1 MDKKKSYGMTTGKR
15 IGNGVTSVILN
26 AIMLLFSLS
35 CIFPLVWM
43 LYSSLMPPA
52 SAVMAS
58 LVTVIVALKLF
69 FISGSSDEEIDF
81 MFRALSEIM

>member
-43 LYSSLMPPA
+43 LYSSLK
-52 SAVMAS
+52 VKREFNKDIIS
-58 LVTVIVALKLF
+58 LPTDPT
-69 FISGSSDEEIDF
+69 G
-81 MFRALSEIM
+81 